1 MISPKSLALAT
12 AFSFASFATFNMAQ
26 AAEYPI
32 GHPQKPAGTG
42 MEVAAV
48 YLQPITMEPEGMMRK
63 ASESDIH
70 LEADI
75 HAIANNPNGFAE
87 GDWMPDL
94 VIKFELRKAGSAKVI
109 SGDMMP
115 MVASDG
121 PHYGDNVKLDGPGK
135 YTLKLTVSPPSA
147 NEHAHFGRHTDKETG
162 VKEWWKPFT
171 ATYDFTFAGVGKKGG
186 Y

>member
-1 MISPKSLALAT
+1 VFSVVKLKHIAFAAALAIGVMG
-12 AFSFASFATFNMAQ
+12 AVQ

-32 GHPQKPAGTG
+32 GKPQKPAGTG

-63 ASESDIH
+63 ASESDVH

-87 GDWMPDL
+87 GDWMPYL
-94 VIKFELRKAGSAKVI
+94 VIKFELKKAGSAKVI

-115 MVASDG
+115 MVANDG
-121 PHYGDNVKLDGPGK
+121 PHYGNNVKLDGPGK
-135 YTLKLTVSPPSA
+135 
-147 NEHAHFGRHTDKETG
+147 
-162 VKEWWKPFT
+162 
-171 ATYDFTFAGVGKKGG
+171 
-186 Y
+186 